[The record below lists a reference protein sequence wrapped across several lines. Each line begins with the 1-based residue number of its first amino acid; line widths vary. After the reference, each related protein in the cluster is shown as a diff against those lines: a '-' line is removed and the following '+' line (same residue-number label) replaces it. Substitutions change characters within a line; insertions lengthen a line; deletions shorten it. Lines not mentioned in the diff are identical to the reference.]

1 MSKRK
6 LTEHSSLEE
15 GDGEVARG
23 AEAGLCSGL
32 GHLEQRLGSN
42 GVLRKSYDLTL
53 RPGSVSPSL
62 TSSQMP
68 YKEGPQSSVP
78 PTT

>member
-6 LTEHSSLEE
+6 PTEHGSLEE
-15 GDGEVARG
+15 GGGEVARG

-32 GHLEQRLGSN
+32 GRLEQRLSSS
-42 GVLRKSYDLTL
+42 GVLRKSYDLPL
-53 RPGSVSPSL
+53 RPGSVSPS

-68 YKEGPQSSVP
+68 YKEGPQRSGLR
-78 PTT
+78 TT